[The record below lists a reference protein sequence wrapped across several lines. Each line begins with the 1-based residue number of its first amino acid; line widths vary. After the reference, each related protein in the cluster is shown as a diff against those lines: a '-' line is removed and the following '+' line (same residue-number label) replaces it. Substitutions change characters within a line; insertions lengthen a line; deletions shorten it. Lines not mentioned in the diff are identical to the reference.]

1 MKILVTG
8 SNGQLG
14 TEIKYASKF
23 FAEHEFFFADKSDLD
38 ISSNDSLINFF
49 SNNSFAIIINCAA
62 YTNVDGAEDNQDDAN
77 KTNGFGVD
85 NLCKTLES
93 LSPTSQIIHISTD
106 FVYEG
111 NLNRPITEDCITNP
125 KSYYGVSKLSG
136 EVFLQASKIPS
147 IIIRTSWL
155 YSNNGNNFFNTMKR
169 IGKEN
174 KSINVIDDQIGSPTN
189 AKDLAMTILQII
201 QSKEFKFNA
210 SQKEIFHFSN
220 SGECSWFDFASR
232 IFLYSSIDCQASAI
246 STKDYGS
253 KVERPMYSVL
263 DCSKI
268 TYNFGI
274 KLKNWK
280 VSLRECI
287 DGV

>member
-1 MKILVTG
+1 
-8 SNGQLG
+8 
-14 TEIKYASKF
+14 
-23 FAEHEFFFADKSDLD
+23 
-38 ISSNDSLINFF
+38 
-49 SNNSFAIIINCAA
+49 
-62 YTNVDGAEDNQDDAN
+62 
-77 KTNGFGVD
+77 
-85 NLCKTLES
+85 
-93 LSPTSQIIHISTD
+93 
-106 FVYEG
+106 
-111 NLNRPITEDCITNP
+111 
-125 KSYYGVSKLSG
+125 
-136 EVFLQASKIPS
+136 
-147 IIIRTSWL
+147 
-155 YSNNGNNFFNTMKR
+155 MKR